1 MKSSRVVATTAIA
14 LSIFALT
21 ACGSGSKTASTKT
34 SADGTPVIHNVL
46 TNLVGENGPVLAV
59 KIDDTEP
66 AHPQIGLNKADIVYI
81 EQVEGGLSRIAAIF
95 SDPTR
100 LPELIGPVRSA
111 RISDLDIL
119 AQYGHVGFAFS
130 GAQTKFYPL
139 IDSANLTNLS
149 ADRNSATIYSRDTTR
164 FAPTNLI
171 LHPHLLLDLAL
182 TQQHKQVDTVKPIG
196 FTFGAA
202 PAGGVAISSAAFHW
216 PASHYLASWDSTLG
230 QWTFTYDG
238 QPDLAADGSHLGSPT
253 LIIQNV
259 SITDSQFKDRHGGV
273 TPFSN
278 TVGSGTA
285 FLLRDGK
292 EYPVLWNRA
301 SANVGTTWTTPDG
314 KPANMGT
321 GQIWIALTDNPPVF
335 TYPVSATTK
344 STPTPTSK

>member
-1 MKSSRVVATTAIA
+1 MKSRHIISAAM
-14 LSIFALT
+14 FAASLLVLT
-21 ACGSGSKTASTKT
+21 GCSSNSHSSNSGPGNKSETR
-34 SADGTPVIHNVL
+34 NVL

-100 LPELIGPVRSA
+100 LPDLIGPVRSA

-130 GAQTKFYPL
+130 GAQSKFYPM
-139 IDSANLTNLS
+139 INAANLTNLS
-149 ADRNSATIYSRDTTR
+149 ADRNPATIYSRDTTR
-164 FAPTNLI
+164 FAPTNLM
-171 LHPHLLLDLAL
+171 LHPHELLSSA
-182 TQQHKQVDTVKPIG
+182 TEQQKQIDTVKGIG
-196 FTFGAA
+196 FTFG
-202 PAGGVAISSAAFHW
+202 PLPSGGVPITSVSFHW
-216 PASHYLASWDSTLG
+216 PASHYSASWSKSLG
-230 QWTFTYDG
+230 QWLLKYNG
-238 QPDLAADGSHLGSPT
+238 KPDLAADGSHLGSPT

-273 TPFSN
+273 TPFSQ

-285 FLLRDGK
+285 FLLREGVAI
-292 EYPVLWNRA
+292 PVLWNRA
-301 SANVGTTWTTPDG
+301 SAEAGTTWTTPDG
-314 KPANMGT
+314 KPANVGT

-335 TYPVSATTK
+335 TYPVSATT
-344 STPTPTSK
+344 SATPTPGNK

>member
-1 MKSSRVVATTAIA
+1 MKSAKALATTAIA
-14 LSIFALT
+14 LSLLALT
-21 ACGSGSKTASTKT
+21 ACSSGSKSGSAASS
-34 SADGTPVIHNVL
+34 SAPVVRNLL
-46 TNLVGENGPVLAV
+46 TNLVGANGPVLAV

-66 AHPQIGLNKADIVYI
+66 AHPQIGLDKADVVYI

-130 GAQTKFYPL
+130 GAQTLFYPM

-149 ADRNSATIYSRDTTR
+149 ADRNPATMYSRDNTR

-171 LHPHLLLDLAL
+171 LHPHVLLDAAIN
-182 TQQHKQVDTVKPIG
+182 QQHKQVDTVKPIG

-202 PAGGVAISSAAFHW
+202 PAGGTTITSAAFHW
-216 PASHYLASWDSTLG
+216 PASHYVAQWNATLG

-238 QPDLAADGSHLGSPT
+238 KPDLAADGAPLGSPT

-285 FLLRDGK
+285 YLLRDGK
-292 EYPVLWNRA
+292 EFPILWNRA
-301 SANVGTTWTTPDG
+301 SATVGTTWTTPDG

-335 TYPVSATTK
+335 TYPVSPTTQAT
-344 STPTPTSK
+344 STPSSK